1 MSTEIKT
8 VTGIV
13 ADRVKEGQASIT
25 VRFTSD
31 TFGESLSLE
40 YDNQVMLQVR
50 YEDIVPII
58 NKARNRG

>member
-13 ADRVKEGQASIT
+13 AEREKEGQASNT